1 MENIFQLLCSRVH
14 KIVIFGTKSIIFK
27 TYSMT
32 NTSFK
37 DLNNKV
43 CAITGGGGVIGKALA
58 IGLGDVGVKTALL
71 DLNKEMADK
80 VAAEVSAQTGSKSI
94 GVAANVLD
102 KSSLEKAKEEVNS
115 KMGKIN
121 MLINGAGGNSPK
133 ATSAAEVMTEDLKSD
148 LGKTFFG
155 LDISGFE
162 FVFNLNFMGTILP
175 TMILSK
181 DMLDGGGVVLNVSSM
196 SAFRP
201 LTKVPAYSAAKAS
214 INSITEWL
222 SVHLAPVGI
231 RVNAIAP
238 GFFLTNQNRFLLTDE
253 KTGDLTARGEKIIN
267 NTPMGRFGEVEEL
280 QGTVNYLMSD
290 LSKFV
295 TGIVIPVDGGF
306 NAFSGV

>member
-1 MENIFQLLCSRVH
+1 M
-14 KIVIFGTKSIIFK
+14 TKV
-27 TYSMT
+27 
-32 NTSFK
+32 SFE

-43 CAITGGGGVIGKALA
+43 CVLTGGGGVIGKALA
-58 IGLGDVGVKTALL
+58 MGLGSIGVKTALL

-80 VAAEVSAQTGSKSI
+80 VAAEVEAATGSKSI
-94 GVAANVLD
+94 GVEANVLD
-102 KSSLEKAKEEVNS
+102 KASLENAKKVVNDTL
-115 KMGKIN
+115 GKIN

-133 ATSAAEVMTEDLKSD
+133 ATSGAETMTPDLKKD
-148 LGKTFFG
+148 LSSTFYG
-155 LDISGFE
+155 LDIAGFE

-175 TMILSK
+175 TMVLTI
-181 DMLDGGGVVLNVSSM
+181 DMLDEGGVVLNISSM

-222 SVHLAPVGI
+222 SVHLAPMGI

-253 KTGDLTARGEKIIN
+253 KTGELTPRGHKIID
-267 NTPMGRFGEVEEL
+267 NTPMGRFGDVEEL

-295 TGIVIPVDGGF
+295 TGIVIAVDGGF

>member
-1 MENIFQLLCSRVH
+1 
-14 KIVIFGTKSIIFK
+14 
-27 TYSMT
+27 MT
-32 NTSFK
+32 ALSFD
-37 DLNNKV
+37 DLKNKV
-43 CAITGGGGVIGKALA
+43 CVLTGGGGVIGKALA
-58 IGLGDVGVKTALL
+58 IGLGSVGVKTALL

-80 VAAEVSAQTGSKSI
+80 VAAEVEAQTGSKSI
-94 GVAANVLD
+94 GVEANVLD
-102 KSSLEKAKEEVNS
+102 KDSLEKAKKEIND
-115 KMGKIN
+115 KLGKID

-133 ATSAAEVMTEDLKSD
+133 ATSEVETITPDLKKD
-148 LGKTFFG
+148 LSKTFYG
-155 LDISGFE
+155 LDIAGFE

-175 TMILSK
+175 TMVLTT
-181 DMLDGGGVVLNVSSM
+181 DMLDEGGVVLNISSM

-214 INSITEWL
+214 VNSITEWL

-253 KTGDLTARGEKIIN
+253 KTGDLTARGHKIIN
-267 NTPMGRFGEVEEL
+267 NTPMGRFGDVEEL
-280 QGTVNYLMSD
+280 QGTVNYLLSD

-295 TGIVIPVDGGF
+295 TGIVIAVDGGF